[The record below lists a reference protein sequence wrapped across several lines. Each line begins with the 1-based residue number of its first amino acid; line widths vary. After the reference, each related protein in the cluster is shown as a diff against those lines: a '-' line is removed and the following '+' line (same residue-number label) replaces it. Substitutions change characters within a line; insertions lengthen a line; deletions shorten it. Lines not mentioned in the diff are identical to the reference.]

1 MAIPVK
7 YIYMIKAL
15 LIATLFTLTACNRIY
30 DQYKTIIND
39 VDRIDIHY
47 KNTGRDIRLSTK
59 DVVAF
64 KKVLL
69 RSIKPE
75 MQKEFISDVTVD
87 FYAHDKRIA
96 YFQIYQAPTNPFVN
110 FNSENLNFGF
120 QLTYGI
126 GMFLDE

>member
-1 MAIPVK
+1 
-7 YIYMIKAL
+7 
-15 LIATLFTLTACNRIY
+15 
-30 DQYKTIIND
+30 